1 MSKTNL
7 KDGVKPEETTRGGT
21 QGAVPSVS
29 SAPDSQPSKTILS
42 IIEKV
47 KLSTEP
53 KLWKLDSMPLSEDGS
68 DRVEILIGRVPTRD
82 NTRTF
87 PAVVLR
93 LIRNNSVVRDY
104 VISATPISYL
114 LQYVL
119 EFANTKKLHYLYD
132 FANAFKVGS
141 RVINAEVEEGEVE

>member
-7 KDGVKPEETTRGGT
+7 KDGIKETTRGGT

-68 DRVEILIGRVPTRD
+68 DRIEILIGRAPTRD
-82 NTRTF
+82 GTRTF

-93 LIRNNSVVRDY
+93 LVRNNSVVRDY
-104 VISATPISYL
+104 VMSATPVSYL

-141 RVINAEVEEGEVE
+141 RVINAEIEEGEVE